1 MTYRVHAVFRSAM
14 LGAALALSAMPSW
27 GQSGAQGAWTV
38 ATQTSTQRTE
48 VAVTAVNGKIYVL
61 GGQAFGRDDSP
72 LFQEFDPATRKWR
85 DLSPMPTGASHVG
98 IAALNGKIYAA
109 GGFTANVHKNPLD
122 QFLEYDIAGNT
133 WRQLPP
139 LSAPLGSASLAA
151 VDGKIHLIGGRGPD
165 GITVPTHQVYD
176 PKTNQWTTAARLPVA
191 RDHLGILVVDGAIH
205 VFGGRM
211 AATVDNVGLHDVYD
225 AKTDSWRSLAP
236 MPTPRSSGAAALYRG
251 LILYHGGE
259 CKDAAKRITFD
270 EFEAY
275 DPKTDSWRTL
285 AKAPTGL
292 HAHGAASVG
301 GTAYFIGGSAGCG
314 SDNPSNAVYAFKLP

>member
-1 MTYRVHAVFRSAM
+1 MANRLRTVFTGAM
-14 LGAALALSAMPSW
+14 FGASLALSALPSW

-38 ATQTSTQRTE
+38 AAQTTTQRTE

-61 GGQAFGRDDSP
+61 GGQALGREDSP

-85 DLSPMPTGASHVG
+85 DLASMPKGASHLG

-109 GGFTANVHKNPLD
+109 GGFTANVHKNPLN
-122 QFLEYDIAGNT
+122 QFLEYDIASNS
-133 WRQLPP
+133 WRELPP
-139 LSAPLGSASLAA
+139 LSSPLGSVGLAA
-151 VDGKIHLIGGRGPD
+151 VDGKIHVIGGRGPD
-165 GITVPTHQVYD
+165 GKTVPTHQVYD

-191 RDHLGILVVDGAIH
+191 RDHLGILVVNGAIH
-205 VFGGRM
+205 VFGGRLN
-211 AATVDNVGLHDVYD
+211 ATVDNVGLHDVYD
-225 AKTDSWRSLAP
+225 AKSDSWRSLAP
-236 MPTPRSSGAAALYRG
+236 MPTPRSSGAAALYHG

-275 DPKTDSWRTL
+275 DPKADSWRVL

-292 HAHGAASVG
+292 HAHGAAGVG
-301 GTAYFIGGSAGCG
+301 DAAYFIGGSSGCG
-314 SDNPSNAVYAFKLP
+314 SDNPSDAVYAFKLP